1 VIGPNVRLPLGPLLA
16 VMPMGRPGLSEWQ
29 TAGTSTITSLP
40 PKLERAW
47 YRSKQQG
54 WITLYMADQVCC
66 ALGKHPA
73 EVYGAEWWAAQDV
86 MV

>member
-1 VIGPNVRLPLGPLLA
+1 VADR
-16 VMPMGRPGLSEWQ
+16 
-29 TAGTSTITSLP
+29 
-40 PKLERAW
+40 W